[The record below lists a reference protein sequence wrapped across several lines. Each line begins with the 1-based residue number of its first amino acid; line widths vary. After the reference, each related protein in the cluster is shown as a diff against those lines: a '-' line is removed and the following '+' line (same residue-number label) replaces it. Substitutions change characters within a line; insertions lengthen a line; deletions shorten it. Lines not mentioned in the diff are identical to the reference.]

1 MKKTLCLLLALL
13 FCLPLAACRQEKA
26 AAVRVWTL
34 NGTTGFGMA
43 ALICQ
48 NEDGKTDQPYEFTVE
63 KDAVHVR
70 DAILSG
76 EADIAAVP
84 TNLAATLY
92 NATNGGVRVLAL
104 NTLGVLHVV
113 TAENISSLNDLAGKT
128 VYTPAQN
135 PAFIANALLAEA
147 EISATID
154 SLTYAAPDA
163 LRDALASGLIDTAV
177 LPEPMV
183 TIAIAAAAKEGRT
196 LRAAVDLTAA
206 WRDAFGEDS
215 LVQGCVV
222 VRTEF
227 LEAHPEKVQKFL
239 REYEASVRFAAE
251 PENAENAAEMIA
263 RAGIFENAA
272 VAAKALPRCNL
283 AYIEGAAMQTAL
295 SAFLAR
301 MPLQSIGGKLPDNDF
316 YFISD

>member
-1 MKKTLCLLLALL
+1 MKKALCLLLCLLLL
-13 FCLPLAACRQEKA
+13 FPLTACKREDEG
-26 AAVRVWTL
+26 AVRVWTL

-48 NEDGKTDQPYEFTVE
+48 NEDGKTDLLYEFTVE

-84 TNLAATLY
+84 TNLAAALY

-113 TAENISSLNDLAGKT
+113 TAENISSLADLAGKT

-135 PAFIANALLAEA
+135 PAFITNALLREA
-147 EISATID
+147 EISATVD

-163 LRDALASGLIDTAV
+163 LRDALASGLVDTAV

-183 TIAIAAAAKEGRT
+183 TIAIAAAKKEGRT
-196 LRAAVDLTAA
+196 LTAAVDLTAA
-206 WRDAFGEDS
+206 WKETFGEDS

-227 LEAHPEKVQKFL
+227 LEAHPDKVQKFL

-283 AYIEGAAMQTAL
+283 AYIEGAAMQTVL
-295 SAFLAR
+295 SAFLLR
-301 MPLQSIGGKLPDNDF
+301 MPLQSIGGKLPDDDF